1 MRKTLSLAPNSS
13 ASLSTPRSCLLFL
26 PSPIP
31 HSTPCSWLLIPSL
44 LPPVE
49 LNIFQWIFSPKNIV
63 HGFPN
68 TISDVIQQ
76 YSLFCCQFYWLVHQF
91 TFSIVYEN
99 WQSHSTLL
107 ESMHDNDTI
116 RKCLYRLSHKQCS
129 VSTRPTYWNSEAA
142 PPKACKSME
151 AAGLSTFTHII
162 PHWKFPLFGL
172 LQMPDVYL

>member
-26 PSPIP
+26 PP
-31 HSTPCSWLLIPSL
+31 PSL
-44 LPPVE
+44 IQLLALDFSSPPYCPL
-49 LNIFQWIFSPKNIV
+49 LNCIFFQWIFSPKNIV

-107 ESMHDNDTI
+107 ESIHDNDTI
-116 RKCLYRLSHKQCS
+116 RKCLYRLSHKLCN
-129 VSTRPTYWNSEAA
+129 VSTRPTYLNSEAA